1 MSHSYKLLIEM
12 LLFTQT
18 SNIILSFIRCP
29 LLLCKVH
36 TQLLELM
43 MNTPEK
49 DMNHNQDENVPVT
62 GKDEHNTKDSHT
74 AFQML
79 TGFMFGNIDEKEKLV
94 EDVLDKVSSCIRH
107 Y

>member
-1 MSHSYKLLIEM
+1 MSHSYKLLSKM

-18 SNIILSFIRCP
+18 SNIILLFIRCP

-79 TGFMFGNIDEKEKLV
+79 TGFMFGNIDEKGKLV